1 MSLDHDLEAEL
12 EKLAMDTWGAPQW
25 IIDAHAPDQGPQ
37 ICLDLRPTGAFPY
50 LGWLLISGTAVNVPA
65 GCLAPHQL
73 TRSSADH
80 HRNARRMS
88 ASLLLFQGGEVP
100 ARHASI
106 GFDYSFDKR
115 VFRQVFVV
123 LSYDCLG
130 LL

>member
-1 MSLDHDLEAEL
+1 MRRSLGRFSGPETSIHARS
-12 EKLAMDTWGAPQW
+12 LADFITIMCGFRFSV
-25 IIDAHAPDQGPQ
+25 H
-37 ICLDLRPTGAFPY
+37 TGAFPY